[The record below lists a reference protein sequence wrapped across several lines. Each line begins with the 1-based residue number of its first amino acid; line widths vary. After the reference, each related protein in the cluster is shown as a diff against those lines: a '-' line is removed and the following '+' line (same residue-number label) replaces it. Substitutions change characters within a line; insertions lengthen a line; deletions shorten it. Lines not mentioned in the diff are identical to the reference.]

1 MKKKII
7 LLVLCAV
14 LLLMFTSSSYG
25 GFDPNYM
32 ERLRERPDQELRG
45 PPMQDQSHDI
55 LLVIIPNGKGLF
67 VVVRA
72 QRNPSKGDA
81 SLRNSTTQVV
91 GQACPQGLLDIK
103 ESSPECQEA
112 KSK

>member
-32 ERLRERPDQELRG
+32 EREEADPWEEMKSPSRDGTTVSLDEVGYDN
-45 PPMQDQSHDI
+45 I
-55 LLVIIPNGKGLF
+55 VIILI
-67 VVVRA
+67 VRA
-72 QRNPSKGDA
+72 LADDFILTRGRSLTFSDDCDEVSLHRPPS
-81 SLRNSTTQVV
+81 RT
-91 GQACPQGLLDIK
+91 
-103 ESSPECQEA
+103 ER
-112 KSK
+112 

>member
-32 ERLRERPDQELRG
+32 EREEEHPWDHLSSPSLPEDAIAQFG
-45 PPMQDQSHDI
+45 V
-55 LLVIIPNGKGLF
+55 LVVVVSFNLDASTVICVSKRLSSNKGIGHPSSIPNGEKW
-67 VVVRA
+67 
-72 QRNPSKGDA
+72 RN
-81 SLRNSTTQVV
+81 N
-91 GQACPQGLLDIK
+91 
-103 ESSPECQEA
+103 
-112 KSK
+112 